1 MACGMARE
9 QIKSQP
15 YSMQKPLYSN
25 NRCLQSRAV
34 FQNGQQLPTLYK
46 NNNVTVRLD
55 EVNNTKSYI
64 IQSPGSAGRIISGP
78 YYACNV
84 SDVP

>member
-1 MACGMARE
+1 MACGMAKE
-9 QIKSQP
+9 QIKAQP
-15 YSMQKPLYSN
+15 YSMQKPVYSN

-46 NNNVTVRLD
+46 KNNLTVRVN
-55 EVNNTKSYI
+55 EVNNTNSYI
-64 IQSPGSAGRIISGP
+64 IQSPASAGRIISGP

-84 SDVP
+84 SVV